1 MDKKRKLKIITIL
14 IIVIHIFYL
23 IQFSGYLIRQTWLV
37 REGGEIY
44 YLSQSLHNY
53 KLSKVSNVLFP
64 KESSSKIISS
74 VDYSNSLL
82 SKATNIT
89 LIYRI
94 IQFIQIAIIVILIV
108 RLKNCKEKN

>member
-1 MDKKRKLKIITIL
+1 MDKKSKLKILTIL
-14 IIVIHIFYL
+14 IIVIHITYL

-44 YLSQSLHNY
+44 YLSQSLHHY
-53 KLSKVSNVLFP
+53 KLSKVSNILFP
-64 KESSSKIISS
+64 KETSSEIISS
-74 VDYSNSLL
+74 VDYSDRLL
-82 SKATNIT
+82 SKSTDIT

-94 IQFIQIAIIVILIV
+94 IQFIQIAIVVILIV